1 MRDALTLY
9 HAQAKQRIEEHGG
22 TLEKFAG
29 DAVMAV
35 FGAPVAYGDDAV
47 RAVRGLAV
55 LGRGVQNA
63 PLSAGRRQCW
73 EQGVI
78 SPPVDS
84 LMEIIH
90 ACGFDLPFTLMP
102 IDKSADQEL
111 REALL
116 APPSERVE
124 WLLKELGLHRARA
137 GR

>member
-1 MRDALTLY
+1 MIREARLRAGLTQTELS
-9 HAQAKQRIEEHGG
+9 EL
-22 TLEKFAG
+22 T
-29 DAVMAV
+29 
-35 FGAPVAYGDDAV
+35 
-47 RAVRGLAV
+47 
-55 LGRGVQNA
+55 GRERSVIA
-63 PLSAGRRQCW
+63 RW

-90 ACGFDLPFTLMP
+90 ACGFDLPFTLVP
-102 IDKSADQEL
+102 VDESADAEL

-124 WLLKELGLHRARA
+124 WLVAELGPKRART